1 MRRAC
6 GPVKRSGRPHQ
17 RINLYERHALGWR
30 YERGDH
36 GHLANI
42 SVRPRDGPPRH
53 GAGRWMAFRR
63 RMIEVQLVY
72 SSARRLVTAMLL
84 VPMSLGVLLLACA
97 VATGR
102 VGYVTTN
109 GVSMN
114 PVYYQGDLVVVA
126 RADSYKIGQIVAYR
140 LPAKHL
146 VVLHRII
153 GGDASGYIVKG
164 DNNQSTDPTRPA
176 GDQLIGRAVLHIAHG
191 GIWFDRVTS
200 PTALG
205 ILAFLLLAG
214 GGGAVQTRRR
224 RRRGTM

>member
-1 MRRAC
+1 
-6 GPVKRSGRPHQ
+6 
-17 RINLYERHALGWR
+17 
-30 YERGDH
+30 
-36 GHLANI
+36 
-42 SVRPRDGPPRH
+42 
-53 GAGRWMAFRR
+53 MAFCR

-84 VPMSLGVLLLACA
+84 VPVSLGVLLLACA

-153 GGDASGYIVKG
+153 GGDASGYVFKG

-205 ILAFLLLAG
+205 ILAFLLTSVRPSRPHTILARCAHG
-214 GGGAVQTRRR
+214 QARDHTRRYRPDSTGQRPSASGPSPGAESLSRVIRSVNRLTWRTNSPAGVSWAR
-224 RRRGTM
+224 RCV

>member
-1 MRRAC
+1 
-6 GPVKRSGRPHQ
+6 
-17 RINLYERHALGWR
+17 
-30 YERGDH
+30 
-36 GHLANI
+36 
-42 SVRPRDGPPRH
+42 
-53 GAGRWMAFRR
+53 MAFCR

-84 VPMSLGVLLLACA
+84 VPVSLGVLLLACA

-146 VVLHRII
+146 VVLHRIT
-153 GGDASGYIVKG
+153 GETPAATS
-164 DNNQSTDPTRPA
+164 SRATTTSRPTRP
-176 GDQLIGRAVLHIAHG
+176 GRPA
-191 GIWFDRVTS
+191 TS
-200 PTALG
+200 
-205 ILAFLLLAG
+205 
-214 GGGAVQTRRR
+214 
-224 RRRGTM
+224 